1 MGDCLCKQAALGG
14 RFYMETVKSNDKKLA
29 YVGISKDLGLDNTA
43 RGKHGRRQKRT
54 VKSDHRDILAYFKKI

>member
-14 RFYMETVKSNDKKLA
+14 RFYMETVKSNDKKLV

-43 RGKHGRRQKRT
+43 RGKHGRRQ
-54 VKSDHRDILAYFKKI
+54 